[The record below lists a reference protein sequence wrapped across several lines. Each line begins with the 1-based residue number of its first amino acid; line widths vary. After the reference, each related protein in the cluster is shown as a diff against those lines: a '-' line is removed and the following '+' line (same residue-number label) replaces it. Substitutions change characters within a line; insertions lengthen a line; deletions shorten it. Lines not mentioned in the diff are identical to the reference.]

1 MIMIIKMIMIM
12 IIKHHNDNVDD
23 ITSSIDIEA
32 IRTVLFF
39 LLKYFA
45 QIKNRQDLF
54 KYLNTPKKA

>member
-1 MIMIIKMIMIM
+1 MIMIMIIKMIMIM

-39 LLKYFA
+39 F
-45 QIKNRQDLF
+45 IKIFCSN
-54 KYLNTPKKA
+54 KK

>member
-1 MIMIIKMIMIM
+1 MLYFA
-12 IIKHHNDNVDD
+12 D
-23 ITSSIDIEA
+23 ISSIDIRV

-45 QIKNRQDLF
+45 QKNPQKKTTQALF

>member
-1 MIMIIKMIMIM
+1 MKMKIIITMIMIMIMKMIMIM

-39 LLKYFA
+39 F
-45 QIKNRQDLF
+45 IKIFCTN
-54 KYLNTPKKA
+54 KK